1 MASADLMDAADLT
14 LPAGEIVKDHRALR
28 GHPVDDLA
36 RVGASLHVVVAIA
49 ADAITVAAN
58 THAVDT
64 VVVSMFAVDRA
75 MAVHSLRRSTKTGG
89 ILRGVVGSQDAVGL
103 AVAVTSKA
111 CIAAAP
117 IVEVLR

>member
-1 MASADLMDAADLT
+1 MASADLRDAADLT
-14 LPAGEIVKDHRALR
+14 LPAGEIVKDRRALR

-36 RVGASLHVVVAIA
+36 RVGARVHIEGAIA
-49 ADAITVAAN
+49 ADAIPVAAN

-64 VVVSMFAVDRA
+64 AVVDMAV
-75 MAVHSLRRSTKTGG
+75 AVHSLRRSTKTGG
-89 ILRGVVGSQDAVGL
+89 ILQGVVGSQAAVGL

-117 IVEVLR
+117 IAEVLR